1 MLLTLFVATD
11 LAYACGGP
19 EPKAAKHEES
29 VPANSFHEPKPQA
42 TTESHEHEA
51 PKDPTQPYMTKV
63 GDPPPDGSSKPGK
76 SAPSTTG
83 GAPAASGGNEARV
96 SQGECD
102 QMFDKL
108 IELEIASNPQL
119 KGAGPD
125 VVKMAKDMARQR
137 GGAPPCTA
145 THKEYA
151 CAMAATSTAAWKKC
165 VK

>member
-1 MLLTLFVATD
+1 MLVASM
-11 LAYACGGP
+11 AFFGCGGP
-19 EPKAAKHEES
+19 EPKAAKHDDG
-29 VPANSFHEPKPQA
+29 VPANSFHEPKPA
-42 TTESHEHEA
+42 ASEKTDPEA
-51 PKDPTQPYMTKV
+51 PKDPTQPYMTKM
-63 GDPPPDGSSKPGK
+63 GDTPPDSSSKPGK
-76 SAPSTTG
+76 GSPTTKSNDTSSAPG
-83 GAPAASGGNEARV
+83 GGNAARV
-96 SQGECD
+96 SQPECD

-119 KGAGPD
+119 KGAGPE

-151 CAMAATSTAAWKKC
+151 CAMAATSTAAWKHC